1 MEPQLKYLLDNKQF
15 QKYHELLTPRSNL
28 DFIKKIQGKQ
38 LLYSRKFYPVT
49 SSELDVIKTH
59 LKNLHE
65 KFLGDEEK
73 EKKEEEEKEKTSS
86 KIENFDEETTKHDS
100 PQKKKEEEE
109 KEEEVEEEEEKEG
122 REKEKSPLWKPS
134 RWQSFKLAKIKK
146 K

>member
-73 EKKEEEEKEKTSS
+73 EKEEEKTSS
-86 KIENFDEETTKHDS
+86 KIENFDEETTNHDS
-100 PQKKKEEEE
+100 PQKEKEEEE
-109 KEEEVEEEEEKEG
+109 EEEEEKG
-122 REKEKSPLWKPS
+122 REKEKSPPWKPS

>member
-59 LKNLHE
+59 LKNLHK

-73 EKKEEEEKEKTSS
+73 EKEEEEEKTSS
-86 KIENFDEETTKHDS
+86 KIENFDEETTNHDS
-100 PQKKKEEEE
+100 PQKEKEEEE
-109 KEEEVEEEEEKEG
+109 KEEEEEEKEEG

>member
-73 EKKEEEEKEKTSS
+73 EKEEQEKTSS
-86 KIENFDEETTKHDS
+86 KIENFDEETTNHDS
-100 PQKKKEEEE
+100 PQKE
-109 KEEEVEEEEEKEG
+109 KEEEEEEEEKEG

>member
-73 EKKEEEEKEKTSS
+73 EKEEEEKTSS
-86 KIENFDEETTKHDS
+86 KIENFDEETTNHDS
-100 PQKKKEEEE
+100 PQKEKEEEE
-109 KEEEVEEEEEKEG
+109 EEEEEEKEG

>member
-73 EKKEEEEKEKTSS
+73 EKEEKTSS
-86 KIENFDEETTKHDS
+86 KIENFDEETTNHDL
-100 PQKKKEEEE
+100 PQKEKEEEEEEEEE
-109 KEEEVEEEEEKEG
+109 KEE

>member
-73 EKKEEEEKEKTSS
+73 EKEEEEKTSS

-100 PQKKKEEEE
+100 PQKEKEEEE
-109 KEEEVEEEEEKEG
+109 EEEEVEEEEKEG

>member
-73 EKKEEEEKEKTSS
+73 EKEEEEKTSS

-100 PQKKKEEEE
+100 PQKEKEEEE
-109 KEEEVEEEEEKEG
+109 EEEEEKEG

>member
-73 EKKEEEEKEKTSS
+73 EKEKKTLS
-86 KIENFDEETTKHDS
+86 KIENFDEETTNHDS
-100 PQKKKEEEE
+100 PQKEKEEEE
-109 KEEEVEEEEEKEG
+109 EEEKEEEEKEG